1 MTPPLHEL
9 LLIDDNPA
17 DVDLVRHTVRRLG
30 LPVHVSIARD
40 AEGATGMVRE
50 RVGISVQLPDLV
62 LADLNLPGQSGLEM
76 IAEWKTD
83 PALQLVPIV
92 VLSSSR
98 NPAEVR
104 ETYRLGCAGVPRQR
118 AARRGAAGPRG
129 GGRAPDGSRL
139 TPLTRG
145 GTEAT
150 RRRTRRR

>member
-40 AEGATGMVRE
+40 AEGATAMVRE

-83 PALQLVPIV
+83 PTLRLVPIV

-104 ETYRLGCAGVPRQR
+104 ETYRLGCAAFLKKPGNLSGYRELMQTLS
-118 AARRGAAGPRG
+118 AFWFGAVSLP
-129 GGRAPDGSRL
+129 SR
-139 TPLTRG
+139 PG
-145 GTEAT
+145 
-150 RRRTRRR
+150 